1 MNHATRISE
10 GHESARRILK
20 HTPLTSDPLLLHR
33 VDTSQL
39 GDRDGVSVGGCCPSD
54 YSEPRVFQQSR
65 QALEDAEQMA
75 AIREWRECHNIE
87 FAENAPYNAK
97 SLALA
102 VAVVGAI
109 GLLVWHL
116 SPELRGLFSILTY

>member
-39 GDRDGVSVGGCCPSD
+39 GDRDGVSVGGCCNHDCREGRDCPN
-54 YSEPRVFQQSR
+54 
-65 QALEDAEQMA
+65 DADFYADIERLKNAGRA
-75 AIREWRECHNIE
+75 AACIAGVI
-87 FAENAPYNAK
+87 
-97 SLALA
+97 LVL
-102 VAVVGAI
+102 VVGAFFYAA
-109 GLLVWHL
+109 L
-116 SPELRGLFSILTY
+116 P